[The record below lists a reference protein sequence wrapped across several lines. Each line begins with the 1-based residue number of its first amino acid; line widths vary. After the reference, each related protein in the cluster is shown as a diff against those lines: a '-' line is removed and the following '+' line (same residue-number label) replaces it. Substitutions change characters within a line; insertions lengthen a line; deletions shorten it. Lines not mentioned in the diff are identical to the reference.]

1 MMQNITE
8 FHKYDKL
15 CKTIQIGGEK
25 KMKNVSEY
33 RITITLNEE
42 EYNKLKYAT
51 EYLKKY
57 NTDNASISKLSS
69 KLMSILIKAL
79 DERIEEKTALLSTI
93 DKESKEKNIKA
104 ILENIQNDHIDSP
117 KIIENLAFLSNVKK
131 AIEKMEEDNTE
142 TINTKTIKETKNKDK
157 ENENKKEIEKET
169 KKAED
174 KTIEEK
180 QQKETQAKRE
190 EKIETKVENKENK
203 IDDEEEIIRFPD
215 L

>member
-1 MMQNITE
+1 MMQNFIE
-8 FHKYDKL
+8 FHKYDTKQYKL
-15 CKTIQIGGEK
+15 EA
-25 KMKNVSEY
+25 KMKNVSEF

-42 EYNKLKYAT
+42 EYKKLKYAA

-69 KLMSILIKAL
+69 KLISILVKAL
-79 DERIEEKTALLSTI
+79 DERRIEERTALLSTI

-142 TINTKTIKETKNKDK
+142 TIKENEKTKNK
-157 ENENKKEIEKET
+157 KET

-180 QQKETQAKRE
+180 QQKETQVQRK
-190 EKIETKVENKENK
+190 EKIETKTESKENK
-203 IDDEEEIIRFPD
+203 VDDEEEIIRFPD

>member
-1 MMQNITE
+1 
-8 FHKYDKL
+8 
-15 CKTIQIGGEK
+15 
-25 KMKNVSEY
+25 MKNVSEY

-42 EYNKLKYAT
+42 EYNKLKYAA

-57 NTDNASISKLSS
+57 NTDNASISISKLSS
-69 KLMSILIKAL
+69 KLISILIKAL
-79 DERIEEKTALLSTI
+79 SERIEERTALLSAI

-104 ILENIQNDHIDSP
+104 MLENIQNDHIDSP
-117 KIIENLAFLSNVKK
+117 KIIENLAFLSGVKK

-142 TINTKTIKETKNKDK
+142 AIKENEKTKNKDK

-180 QQKETQAKRE
+180 QQKETHAKRERE
-190 EKIETKVENKENK
+190 EKIETAEEIETKTESKENK
-203 IDDEEEIIRFPD
+203 VDDEEEIIRFPD